1 MAAGVIRA
9 LRCGMGYLLLGAILL
24 LFVAVFFVAMAM
36 GAKKPSGRLQSGKPV
51 EFSQPASDEPTP
63 GASGTATPEQA
74 RNAQK
79 RIPPS

>member
-1 MAAGVIRA
+1 
-9 LRCGMGYLLLGAILL
+9 MGYILLGAILL
-24 LFVAVFFVAMAM
+24 VIVAVFFIAMAM

-63 GASGTATPEQA
+63 GASRTASPEQV

-79 RIPPS
+79 RTPPS